1 MMIRSAKRLSRWQ
14 GALAALAVLATVEW
28 VAATAAAAE
37 AAKLVASLELV
48 PENVAFYSA
57 SLHNREKYEAIVNS
71 RAWAKL
77 KALPIVQT
85 GMALYN
91 MQTAN
96 PDSFPGRLEA
106 ALQDPEVQKTLSL
119 AGDLVS
125 EEVFCYG
132 DQNVVDFVDLTQ
144 RLSSAMNYGPLTM
157 QLDGKNRGAPANKL
171 QAMAVLSALAKNA
184 QLLKV
189 PDGVLGFKVH
199 DAAAVRQQLERLE
212 KLVSA
217 ALEANPQL
225 KMQLKKTEIGGVQ
238 YLTLTLDGGMIPWEE
253 VQIDEFR
260 QFEANKGD
268 VDKIVARLKE
278 MTLTVAIGLRGDFLL
293 VSLGSSTDVLG
304 RFGQGKHLAERPEL
318 APLAKFADKR
328 LTHVG
333 YLSKAMAVRV
343 LGNKKDIDQ
352 LLEAANALLPLA
364 NLPAAE
370 QEQIRKDA
378 AELAADLK
386 TLIPD
391 VGPMMSLGF
400 FSDRGIED
408 YQYSWG
414 QQPGLDASKPLT
426 LLEHIGGNP
435 ALAVV
440 NRGKVSVANY
450 DRLTKWLG
458 VGYRYFEK
466 YGVPKIPSGDR
477 EKFEKAAASF
487 KPLVVRLDSTT
498 RDMLLPALADGQVGV
513 VLDTKL
519 SSKQFAKPL
528 PATETPLR
536 MLEPA
541 LVLGVSDAE
550 LLRKACTEYKSIIND
565 MIDAARHIEGS
576 EIPADF
582 HLPDAVLKSNK
593 KKGYTLFT
601 YPLPEAWGVDTHVLP
616 NAGLSPN
623 VAVVTLSREHSRRL
637 LAATPPTVAG
647 RAIPIDQPQAA
658 AGLLDFAGLIDTIT
672 PWIDLG
678 VRTAVERDA
687 EDEGAQR
694 RTAMI
699 LDQAHTVLDVL
710 KVVRTIVSQTYL
722 EGDAMVSHT
731 EIEIRDVAPSTPAKE
746 EKEE

>member
-1 MMIRSAKRLSRWQ
+1 MSPSI
-14 GALAALAVLATVEW
+14 
-28 VAATAAAAE
+28 
-37 AAKLVASLELV
+37 
-48 PENVAFYSA
+48 SA

-144 RLSSAMNYGPLTM
+144 RLSSTMNYGPLTM

-391 VGPMMSLGF
+391 VGPH
-400 FSDRGIED
+400 DE
-408 YQYSWG
+408 
-414 QQPGLDASKPLT
+414 PGLLQRPRYRGLPVFLGPAAGPGR
-426 LLEHIGGNP
+426 LEAAHLVGAHRRQPRAG
-435 ALAVV
+435 
-440 NRGKVSVANY
+440 RGQS
-450 DRLTKWLG
+450 RQGL
-458 VGYRYFEK
+458 R
-466 YGVPKIPSGDR
+466 
-477 EKFEKAAASF
+477 
-487 KPLVVRLDSTT
+487 
-498 RDMLLPALADGQVGV
+498 GQ
-513 VLDTKL
+513 
-519 SSKQFAKPL
+519 
-528 PATETPLR
+528 LR
-536 MLEPA
+536 
-541 LVLGVSDAE
+541 
-550 LLRKACTEYKSIIND
+550 
-565 MIDAARHIEGS
+565 
-576 EIPADF
+576 PAD
-582 HLPDAVLKSNK
+582 
-593 KKGYTLFT
+593 
-601 YPLPEAWGVDTHVLP
+601 E
-616 NAGLSPN
+616 
-623 VAVVTLSREHSRRL
+623 
-637 LAATPPTVAG
+637 VAG
-647 RAIPIDQPQAA
+647 GGIP
-658 AGLLDFAGLIDTIT
+658 LL
-672 PWIDLG
+672 
-678 VRTAVERDA
+678 
-687 EDEGAQR
+687 
-694 RTAMI
+694 
-699 LDQAHTVLDVL
+699 
-710 KVVRTIVSQTYL
+710 
-722 EGDAMVSHT
+722 
-731 EIEIRDVAPSTPAKE
+731 
-746 EKEE
+746 